1 MNIGI
6 IGGGRGGLA
15 VLSLLSSMPSIRV
28 QWVADVQPDA
38 PAMQLARKLGI
49 QTLPDFVPRL
59 NDLTLQMV
67 VEVTGVEKVKQLLKD
82 NMKENLAVMDATA
95 SRLLVGIVESREEL
109 FRKIHDEAED
119 LLKSATQLNDS
130 SEQIRRTGMEQLA
143 DEAEK
148 LAAHSETLASTSLQA
163 TAEAEKT
170 QDILKLIEDIA
181 KQTNIIG
188 LNAAIEAARVGKA
201 GQGFSVVAAEIRK
214 LAEKS
219 SVSIKKIAVITRMI
233 AEYMSTMSG
242 GIKEAGTIAQSQA
255 AASEEVLAALEAQ
268 GDISRKLLQMAD
280 NLRKLS

>member
-130 SEQIRRTGMEQLA
+130 SEQIRTGMEQLA

>member
-38 PAMQLARKLGI
+38 PAMQLARKLGL

-59 NDLTLQMV
+59 NDPTLQMV

-82 NMKENLAVMDATA
+82 NMKETLAVMDATA

-130 SEQIRRTGMEQLA
+130 SEQIRTGMEQLA

-148 LAAHSETLASTSLQA
+148 LAAHSETLASTFLQA

-233 AEYMSTMSG
+233 VEYMSTMSG

-268 GDISRKLLQMAD
+268 GDISRKLLQMAN

>member
-6 IGGGRGGLA
+6 IGGGHGGLA

-38 PAMQLARKLGI
+38 PAMQLARKLGLH
-49 QTLPDFVPRL
+49 TLPDFVPRL
-59 NDLTLQMV
+59 NDPTLQMV

-82 NMKENLAVMDATA
+82 NMKETLAVMDATA

-109 FRKIHDEAED
+109 FRKIRDEAED

-130 SEQIRRTGMEQLA
+130 SEQIRTGMEQLA

-233 AEYMSTMSG
+233 VEYMSTMSG

>member
-6 IGGGRGGLA
+6 IGGGHGGLA

-38 PAMQLARKLGI
+38 PAMQLARKLGL

-59 NDLTLQMV
+59 NDPTLQMV

-82 NMKENLAVMDATA
+82 NMKETLAVMDATA

-109 FRKIHDEAED
+109 FRKIRDEAED

-130 SEQIRRTGMEQLA
+130 SEQIRTGMEQLA

-233 AEYMSTMSG
+233 VEYMSTMSG